1 MIRWQVDIE
10 IALFP
15 DQKMNK
21 GFLNKI
27 QTFNQVLICM
37 TEKKYIT
44 SRDDWDVLQTIEG
57 GVRIHLI
64 FLAGALNSRFN

>member
-10 IALFP
+10 IVLFP

-21 GFLNKI
+21 DFLNKI

-44 SRDDWDVLQTIEG
+44 SRDDWDVLQTKGE
-57 GVRIHLI
+57 
-64 FLAGALNSRFN
+64 